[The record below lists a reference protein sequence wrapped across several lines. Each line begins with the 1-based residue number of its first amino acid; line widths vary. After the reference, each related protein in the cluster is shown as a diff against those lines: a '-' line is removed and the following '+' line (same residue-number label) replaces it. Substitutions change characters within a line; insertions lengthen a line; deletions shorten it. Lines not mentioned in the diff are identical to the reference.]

1 MLFNLQNKEKNS
13 YLKWFDILVLTL
25 ILWGEGIYTSTVS
38 YIALIQGVT
47 TVDDNLSFSAADNY
61 IALAL
66 QAGLLLLALLY
77 LWLRRF
83 DFKAWTIRF
92 NLKAVICSALIFLAA
107 ALLLDV
113 YFLLNDPLTGVPPFP
128 GPIGA
133 FFGSETLSS
142 VIYALFNG
150 VYEELYFLGICLA
163 VRKDHLKWA
172 VPFSLLI
179 RVSFHTYQGMLSA
192 LGIGLLFGIFMY
204 LLYRRSKDSNLL
216 PFFFAHAIGDIFGL
230 GILVSNPTIADISM
244 PPLITNLL

>member
-1 MLFNLQNKEKNS
+1 MLFNLQNKEKNT

-25 ILWGEGIYTSTVS
+25 ILWGEGIYTSTIS
-38 YIALIQGVT
+38 YIALIRGAT

-61 IALAL
+61 SALAL

-92 NLKAVICSALIFLAA
+92 NLKAIGYGIPIFLAA
-107 ALLLDV
+107 ALLLDI
-113 YFLLNDPLTGVPPFP
+113 YFLLTDPLTGILPFP

-133 FFGSETLSS
+133 FFASETVSG
-142 VIYALFNG
+142 VMYALLNG
-150 VYEELYFLGICLA
+150 VYEEFYFLGICLA
-163 VRKDHLKWA
+163 VRKEHLKWA

-179 RVSFHTYQGMLSA
+179 RVSFHTYQGMVSA

-204 LLYRRSKDSNLL
+204 LLYRRSKEKNLL
-216 PFFFAHAIGDIFGL
+216 PFFIAHAIGDIFGL
-230 GILVSNPTIADISM
+230 GILSYFWM
-244 PPLITNLL
+244 

>member
-1 MLFNLQNKEKNS
+1 MIFNRQNKEKINN
-13 YLKWFDILVLTL
+13 LKWFDILVLTL

-38 YIALIQGVT
+38 YIALIQGAT
-47 TVDDNLSFSAADNY
+47 TVDDNLTFSAADNY
-61 IALAL
+61 GALAL

-92 NLKAVICSALIFLAA
+92 NLKAVACGVLIFLAA
-107 ALLLDV
+107 ALLLDI
-113 YFLLNDPLTGVPPFP
+113 YFLLIDPLTGVLPFP

-133 FFGSETLSS
+133 FLGSETISG
-142 VIYALFNG
+142 VIYALLNG

-163 VRKDHLKWA
+163 VRKEHLKWA
-172 VPFSLLI
+172 VLFSLLI

-204 LLYRRSKDSNLL
+204 LLYRRSKDRNLL
-216 PFFFAHAIGDIFGL
+216 PFFIAHATGDIFGL
-230 GILVSNPTIADISM
+230 GILSYFWM
-244 PPLITNLL
+244 